1 MRRTRRLSDQVLV
14 LRSIECV
21 RDELKEA
28 NAVGADFRVIAD
40 IMERLTSLYAC
51 LDAGR
56 LAKVAKEA
64 DERSKYEFNKRS
76 ATELVPAKLRG

>member
-28 NAVGADFRVIAD
+28 NAVGADFRIIAD

-56 LAKVAKEA
+56 LASVAKEA
-64 DERSKYEFNKRS
+64 DRRNKYEHER
-76 ATELVPAKLRG
+76 AQAILAKSRG